1 MSYRQRLG
9 GEDPGVNQG
18 QAWGECGLGSSR
30 LTWALSIRGRARGD
44 LDFLNHKKMTQ
55 LN

>member
-1 MSYRQRLG
+1 MG
-9 GEDPGVNQG
+9 GVWTGVV
-18 QAWGECGLGSSR
+18 QAD
-30 LTWALSIRGRARGD
+30 WALSIRGRARGD